1 MTLLDAVDLH
11 LWRGE
16 RHVLRGISFAA
27 SAGQCVQV
35 GGANGAGKTS
45 LLRALCGLLPLAGGA
60 VRWRDVDLRGNPAA
74 LHSETAYAGHQL
86 GLKAELSALENLRF
100 LCGLRGRGSPEALST
115 ALARVG
121 LEGELQLR
129 QLRELSAG
137 QQRRVVLARVMAQ
150 GAALWLLDEPAA
162 HLDAQGQAMLHQAL
176 AGHLREGGVCVVATH
191 QPLNLPAASLVALEL
206 AA

>member
-1 MTLLDAVDLH
+1 MTLLEAVDLH
-11 LWRGE
+11 LWRGD
-16 RHVLRGISFAA
+16 RHVLRGVSFAA

-60 VRWRDVDLRGNPAA
+60 LRWRDVDLRSDPAA
-74 LHSETAYAGHQL
+74 VHSETAYAGHQL

-100 LCGLRGRGSPEALST
+100 LCGLRGRGSSGAVST
-115 ALARVG
+115 ALARAG
-121 LEGELQLR
+121 LEGPLQQR

-137 QQRRVVLARVMAQ
+137 QQRRVALARVMAQ

-162 HLDAQGQAMLHQAL
+162 NLDVQGQALLHQAV
-176 AGHLREGGVCVVATH
+176 AGHLRDGGVCVIATH
-191 QPLNLPAASLVALEL
+191 QPLNLPSSSLVVLEL